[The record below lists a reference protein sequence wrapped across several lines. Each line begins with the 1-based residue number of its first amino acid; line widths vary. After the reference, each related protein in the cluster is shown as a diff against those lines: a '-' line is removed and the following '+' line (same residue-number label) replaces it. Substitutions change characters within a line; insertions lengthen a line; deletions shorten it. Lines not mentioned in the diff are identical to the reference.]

1 MQLHHISIALLVA
14 AAGGDPWAINK
25 SLQVGRPVQISDL
38 AEAFHAAGRC
48 TTEANAAFNEARRRF
63 EASWNRENG
72 DHPINDS
79 AEVQRVVQSLGAQS
93 LQLPKIGVDLEN
105 IAAALAEAQRSAN
118 GQIATLEGQL
128 ERLDDLIGQ
137 ALDREKDVHVTA
149 KEISELDAFMVACE
163 EDAIKD
169 TEATLG
175 QIRST
180 RNGYT
185 DCLQKSLNNLRT
197 EGYDPAAIHGLDS
210 DVAPAPSG
218 LQSGELAGIRQVTNQ
233 AVVDQMGKVRAAHDT
248 LNKALATLYTKGPGS
263 PEGEAAAQSLPKLKA
278 DLAHALDDLGK
289 IPDYNDID
297 PASVSTTP
305 DGRFM
310 FTYNVDGQPV
320 QVVGQLKNGTGEF
333 FDQATGTSYT
343 FKDGKLTAMRTL
355 DPGKVEATSE
365 PLWSAITLAVG
376 GPELKAGG
384 EVAWQGLKTLFSRE
398 ALAGLTS
405 DNVLPR
411 ALSGAE
417 VRAAIAEADLPPR
430 SIPPGAGGQPVPGV
444 HPGPPPVVEHVA
456 PAGQGADILEH
467 APGDHVPAV
476 PDIPPAAVT
485 GPGHPPEFNLDNPL
499 TYMSPELRAMSEQHL
514 TGSGETVLGPFEP
527 PGGGPSYIDVAQQ
540 RKASYFDLG
549 DAWYSFTPTE
559 QLAANQHV
567 LDIAIANRDTVR
579 LSVPF
584 DEIKPTTFT
593 AAEIR
598 YLESHGYQRVDDY
611 TFAPPNIGGRR

>member
-63 EASWNRENG
+63 DGAWNRENG

-118 GQIATLEGQL
+118 GQIATLEGRL

-149 KEISELDAFMVACE
+149 EEISELDAFVGACE

-169 TEATLG
+169 TQAALG
-175 QIRST
+175 QIEST

-185 DCLQKSLNNLRT
+185 DSLQKSLNNLRT

-210 DVAPAPSG
+210 DVGPAPSG
-218 LQSGELAGIRQVTNQ
+218 LQSGELAGIRQVTNH
-233 AVVDQMGKVRAAHDT
+233 AVVDQMGKVRAAHDA

-289 IPDYNDID
+289 IPDYNNID
-297 PASVSTTP
+297 PASVSTTL

-310 FTYNVDGQPV
+310 FTYNVDGQRV
-320 QVVGQLKNGTGEF
+320 QVVGQLRNGTGEF

-343 FKDGKLTAMRTL
+343 FKDGKLTGMRTL
-355 DPGKVEATSE
+355 DPGKVEATPE

-430 SIPPGAGGQPVPGV
+430 SIPRGAGGQPVPGV
-444 HPGPPPVVEHVA
+444 HPGPPPVVEQWRQQVRA
-456 PAGQGADILEH
+456 PTSWNML
-467 APGDHVPAV
+467 PGNMCRRCPTARRRYPTSHRRRCPRITRYSMATNRSNRAQSSPEPMAASSIPTTASRSSPMRYRALSSPTLTCLQIPCSAASATPAV
-476 PDIPPAAVT
+476 PTWPPMELPSRNCHSPQIALSNPT
-485 GPGHPPEFNLDNPL
+485 FN
-499 TYMSPELRAMSEQHL
+499 TS
-514 TGSGETVLGPFEP
+514 
-527 PGGGPSYIDVAQQ
+527 
-540 RKASYFDLG
+540 
-549 DAWYSFTPTE
+549 
-559 QLAANQHV
+559 
-567 LDIAIANRDTVR
+567 
-579 LSVPF
+579 
-584 DEIKPTTFT
+584 
-593 AAEIR
+593 
-598 YLESHGYQRVDDY
+598 
-611 TFAPPNIGGRR
+611 

>member
-1 MQLHHISIALLVA
+1 MQLHHISIALLIA

-149 KEISELDAFMVACE
+149 KEISELDAFIGACE

-233 AVVDQMGKVRAAHDT
+233 AVVDQMGKVRAAHDA
-248 LNKALATLYTKGPGS
+248 LNRALATLYTKSPGS

-297 PASVSTTP
+297 PASVSTTS

-343 FKDGKLTAMRTL
+343 FKDGRLTAMRTL

-398 ALAGLTS
+398 ALASLTS

-476 PDIPPAAVT
+476 PDSPPPVVAD
-485 GPGHPPEFNLDNPL
+485 PGRPEFTLDNPL
-499 TYMSPELRAMSEQHL
+499 NYMPPELRALSEQHL
-514 TGSGETVLGPFEP
+514 TGNGETVLGPFKNP
-527 PGGGPSYIDVAQQ
+527 LGGPSYSALAEQ
-540 RKASYFDLG
+540 RGSSYFDIG
-549 DAWYSFTPTE
+549 EAWHSFTPTE
-559 QLAANQHV
+559 QMAANQYM
-567 LDIAIANRDTVR
+567 LDIAIANGDTIK
-579 LSVPF
+579 LSAPI
-584 DEIKPTTFT
+584 DMIASDSYT

-598 YLESHGYQRVDDY
+598 YLQAHGYQITDDS
-611 TFAPPNIGGRR
+611 TLVPPKIGGRP